1 MEKMIT
7 RTTSGRSLVID
18 ITHLPKSHEKF
29 YISFSYQQS
38 GQSVSL
44 SGSGSQE
51 DLIEVDVATNPDFE
65 GSSDLL
71 CLSPSRLI
79 VAFGVLLVVLL
90 LALVAGTAVNQLKDF
105 SAKCT
110 LYIRPGEIPK
120 IFRNSTL
127 KP

>member
-1 MEKMIT
+1 M
-7 RTTSGRSLVID
+7 
-18 ITHLPKSHEKF
+18 
-29 YISFSYQQS
+29 
-38 GQSVSL
+38 
-44 SGSGSQE
+44 
-51 DLIEVDVATNPDFE
+51 ATNPDVE
-65 GSSDLL
+65 GGSSDLL

-90 LALVAGTAVNQLKDF
+90 LALVAGTAVNQLKVF

-120 IFRNSTL
+120 IFENSTL